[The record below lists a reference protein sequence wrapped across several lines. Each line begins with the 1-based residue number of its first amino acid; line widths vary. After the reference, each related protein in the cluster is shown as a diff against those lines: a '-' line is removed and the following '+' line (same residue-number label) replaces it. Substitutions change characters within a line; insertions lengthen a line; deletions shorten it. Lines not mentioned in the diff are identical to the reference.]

1 MGVSKIL
8 YGDKLDSNPFISSG
22 METNVNIPGK
32 HKDEKKTLGL
42 TTDLLSKHLLL
53 LGGTGCGKTN
63 TMYYI
68 IEQLKSTMSKNDV
81 MIIFDTKGDFYNRF
95 YTERDI
101 VISNSKQHSNI
112 TKYWNIYREAA
123 ADGWQDEDL
132 ILNSQEIAYSLFA
145 DAIEKTTNAFFPQA
159 ARDLFASILIQE
171 LRNGSRTDT
180 GLGITPETYRK
191 NLLNNEMLKDILNTL
206 SVDSLKSTLFSQ
218 DLKSVFTYLG
228 DGKNTQGLGVLAEL
242 QNITRQILVGSFAKQ
257 GSFSVRNFVRAKGA
271 RTLFVEYDL
280 SIGSTL
286 APIYRLIF
294 DLALKEAMGRTKS
307 EGNVY
312 FIFDEFKL
320 LPNLKHIDD
329 GVNFGR
335 SLGVK
340 VIAGLQSI
348 RQLQEAYGEDRANN
362 IISGFSS
369 IFTYRMNDTISQ
381 KYITDLYGENYTID
395 EYMTFDNKIVE
406 KERSGYC
413 VENWDLNN
421 LKTGDAIIGLCGER
435 PFLFHFDQYKK

>member
-171 LRNGSRTDT
+171 LRYGSRTDS
-180 GLGITPETYRK
+180 GLGITPETYR
-191 NLLNNEMLKDILNTL
+191 
-206 SVDSLKSTLFSQ
+206 
-218 DLKSVFTYLG
+218 
-228 DGKNTQGLGVLAEL
+228 
-242 QNITRQILVGSFAKQ
+242 
-257 GSFSVRNFVRAKGA
+257 
-271 RTLFVEYDL
+271 
-280 SIGSTL
+280 
-286 APIYRLIF
+286 
-294 DLALKEAMGRTKS
+294 
-307 EGNVY
+307 
-312 FIFDEFKL
+312 
-320 LPNLKHIDD
+320 
-329 GVNFGR
+329 
-335 SLGVK
+335 
-340 VIAGLQSI
+340 
-348 RQLQEAYGEDRANN
+348 
-362 IISGFSS
+362 
-369 IFTYRMNDTISQ
+369 
-381 KYITDLYGENYTID
+381 
-395 EYMTFDNKIVE
+395 
-406 KERSGYC
+406 
-413 VENWDLNN
+413 
-421 LKTGDAIIGLCGER
+421 
-435 PFLFHFDQYKK
+435 